1 MRLIA
6 ILFGVGI
13 VALVSGTAYAAL
25 AVPRWAV
32 PLCGL
37 GAFIVLYLLLPAIG
51 LIINP
56 VNSQAIRKHL
66 EALGAT
72 NISVRAYRN
81 HYGVRFT
88 ANGES
93 HYAKCLVLSRG
104 TFKWKGQSP
113 AEMLGSARV
122 A

>member
-1 MRLIA
+1 MRLFA

-13 VALVSGTAYAAL
+13 AALVTGTAYAAL

-32 PLCGL
+32 PLCML
-37 GAFIVLYLLLPAIG
+37 GALVVLYLLPAAIG
-51 LIINP
+51 LLINP
-56 VNSQAIRKHL
+56 VNSQAIRKYL
-66 EALGAT
+66 EGLGAT
-72 NISVRAYRN
+72 NISVRPYPN

-88 ANGES
+88 ANGKS
-93 HYAKCLVLSRG
+93 HYAKCLVLRHG

-113 AEMLGSARV
+113 VEMLGGARV

>member
-1 MRLIA
+1 MWLIA

-13 VALVSGTAYAAL
+13 VALVSGTAFAAL
-25 AVPRWAV
+25 AVPQWAV

-51 LIINP
+51 LLINP
-56 VNSQAIRKHL
+56 INSQAIRKHL
-66 EALGAT
+66 EELGAT
-72 NISVRAYRN
+72 DISVRPYRN

-88 ANGES
+88 ANGKS
-93 HYAKCLVLSRG
+93 HYAKCLAISRG

-113 AEMLGSARV
+113 AEMLGGSRV